1 MTRVMLIVNPSSGNE
16 AGEEYAAYVR
26 EKLQQKYD
34 EVETVW
40 TEKRWDATRFAA
52 RASEER
58 YEAVFALGG
67 DGTVSECINGI
78 AEKEYRPV
86 FGFIPLGTVNDL
98 GRVLGISMNP
108 EKAIE
113 DIPKLTTRLIDV
125 GKVNE
130 HYFADVLAIGSI
142 PEAVHD
148 VSVEQKT
155 RLGTM
160 AYIIEGARALKDN
173 ETLHFQLSL
182 DDETAKFDSFLVL
195 VALSNSIGG
204 IQTMIPQAAVDDGYL
219 HALALKGG
227 KVIDKLNIVPKIFSG
242 KVTEDETVYYQPFK
256 QGTIEIKEDKK
267 VTVNVDGDEGD
278 ALPLSL
284 KVLPRHIRCFVPEDG
299 DE

>member
-1 MTRVMLIVNPSSGNE
+1 MTRVLLIVNPSSGNE
-16 AGEEYAAYVR
+16 AGEEYATYVKR
-26 EKLQQKYD
+26 KLQQKYD

-78 AEKEYRPV
+78 AEKEYRPD

-108 EKAIE
+108 EQAIE

-142 PEAVHD
+142 PEALHD
-148 VSVEQKT
+148 VSVEQKN

-182 DDETAKFDSFLVL
+182 DDETAEFDSFLVL

-227 KVIDKLNIVPKIFSG
+227 KVVDKLNIVPKIFSG
-242 KVTEDETVYYQPFK
+242 KVTEDETVYYRPFK
-256 QGTIEIKEDKK
+256 QGTIEIREDKK

-278 ALPLSL
+278 ALPLNL
-284 KVLPRHIRCFVPEDG
+284 KVLPQHIRCFVPEGTDK
-299 DE
+299 